1 MKKIII
7 ALSILLFLGACSRCP
22 ADLPRIEGTPAIEPD
37 YAGVTIP
44 PVIAPLNF
52 EYPGKEPARVYA
64 NGQKV
69 HMRGNLAIFGS
80 RQWRKLLAADTISIS
95 IMIKKDGK
103 WQAFEPFEIYV
114 SKDAIDPYISYRLIP
129 PGYQGWQ
136 QMGIYQRELASY
148 RESTIME
155 NSLTGG
161 NCMNCHTPSWGDPDK
176 FVFHVRAA
184 FGGTILRNGDFI
196 EKLNTKTDSTISAL
210 VYPFW
215 HPTEDFV
222 AFSTNKILQV
232 FHAGDPNRIEVYDEA
247 SDVVVY
253 DAVKHEVLWSPLTKS
268 ADFFETFPSFPPD
281 GKWLYFC
288 SAAAVSPMPDKFAQ
302 AKYGIYRIAFDAAT
316 RSFGDALET
325 VFDAP
330 AMGKSASFPR
340 VSPDGKYLCFTLQE
354 YGNFPIWHQDAD
366 LWIINL
372 ETGEAGPLEGINSDS
387 VDSFHTWSSNS
398 RWMVFSSRR
407 DDGLYTKLYL
417 GHIDE
422 NGLAAKPFL
431 LPQKD
436 PVNYYK
442 KLIYSYNL
450 PQFMNGKVML
460 NKRKLLNTIRNS
472 GGTDIKPAE

>member
-52 EYPGKEPARVYA
+52 EYLGEEAARVYA

-69 HMRGNLAIFGS
+69 RMRGNLAIFGS
-80 RQWRKLLAADTISIS
+80 RQWRKLLACDTISIS
-95 IMIKKDGK
+95 VQIKKDGK
-103 WQAFEPFEIYV
+103 WQAFDPFGIYV
-114 SKDAIDPYISYRLIP
+114 SNDAIDPYISYRLIP

-161 NCMNCHTPSWGDPDK
+161 DCMNCHTPQWGDPDK

-184 FGGTILRNGDFI
+184 FGGTILRDGDFI

-215 HPTEDFV
+215 HPTEDMV
-222 AFSTNKILQV
+222 AFSTNKTLQV

-253 DAVKHEVLWSPLTKS
+253 DAAKHEVLWSPLTKS
-268 ADFFETFPSFPPD
+268 ADFFETFPSFSPD

-288 SAAAVSPMPDKFAQ
+288 SAAAVSPMPDKFDQ

-316 RSFGDALET
+316 RTFGDALET

-366 LWIINL
+366 LWIL
-372 ETGEAGPLEGINSDS
+372 DLATGEAAPLEGINSDS

-407 DDGLYTKLYL
+407 DDKLYTKLYI

-422 NGLAAKPFL
+422 NGQAAKPFL

-450 PQFMNGKVML
+450 PQFMNGKVVL